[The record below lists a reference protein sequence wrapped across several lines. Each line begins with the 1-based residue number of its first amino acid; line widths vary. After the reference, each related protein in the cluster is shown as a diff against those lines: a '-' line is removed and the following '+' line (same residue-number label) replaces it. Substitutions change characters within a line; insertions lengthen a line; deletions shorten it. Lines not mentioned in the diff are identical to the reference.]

1 MLTGLRDEIGIGMDR
16 TGLDRV
22 GDWEYV
28 RYAPADING
37 QRTTAKNSHTGSGER
52 RGEGRGG
59 EGREGGV
66 KEQKGKTWQRG
77 LQDRQ
82 DCSEM
87 KRNSAFDY

>member
-1 MLTGLRDEIGIGMDR
+1 MDR
-16 TGLDRV
+16 TGLDRA

-28 RYAPADING
+28 RYAPADVNG
-37 QRTTAKNSHTGSGER
+37 ERTTAKNSHTGSGER
-52 RGEGRGG
+52 EEGRG
-59 EGREGGV
+59 ERGGV
-66 KEQKGKTWQRG
+66 KEQKGKNRQRG